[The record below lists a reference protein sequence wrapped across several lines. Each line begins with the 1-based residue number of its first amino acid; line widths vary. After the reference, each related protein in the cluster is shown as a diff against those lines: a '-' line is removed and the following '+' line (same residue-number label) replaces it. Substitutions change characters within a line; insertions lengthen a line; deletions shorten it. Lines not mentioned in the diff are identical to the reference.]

1 MSVCMVPT
9 RRDLNFTRVIIVLEF
24 VQKTP
29 TLCREF
35 TVKVVK
41 ELVPPVPIVVSVA
54 FSLGLGA
61 ASGTLLSGYPRW
73 NFSCVIWTLALS
85 AGCLLLSFKVLR
97 SQLQSPAAKR
107 LAWWSTLFGMS
118 CAMCG
123 WAWCCA
129 RLFPQD
135 DLAWSLTNYP
145 QPVLVQ
151 GIVVSGPK
159 KVRTSEEILDF
170 NRHKKTSEWC
180 LELHAVRNAGVWE
193 SASGY
198 ARIFIDGEIQP
209 LPVGSSVR
217 VYGRAA
223 RPSGPLNPGEFDFQR
238 HSQLKRVLT
247 IVRVRSW
254 SAVVFC
260 EDERKITLAG
270 CIDWLHQRCRKRLH
284 EIVPKKNQPLANSLL
299 LGARDTLSQRT
310 VNAFAETGSAHVLA
324 ISGLHIGLVATAV
337 FCVLRLFGCSLR
349 IGWLIIVSVI
359 TIYACL
365 TGGAIPVVR
374 ATMLMWVAGLGVWT
388 RRRFVGLHALALV
401 AIVLLLW
408 SPVSVVSVGTLLS
421 FMATAVLIS
430 LSVWFRSNWSD
441 DSVTQ
446 LIKEK
451 SGRIK
456 NTLYRFFDLSR
467 CFVLL
472 SASVW
477 IVSVP
482 LVIVGFQRF
491 VPIAIGT
498 NILIAPLLPCVMA
511 SGFICLLSVFLPAG
525 LCEPLGAV
533 AGFFFDLLEQTVEM
547 LASVPGSS
555 MHVHSLPTWWLMS
568 WYVVIVLF
576 LLQLCHQA
584 KISRKSHLFC
594 AERVTGESGDLASRR
609 KFLVFGVILF
619 GVGMLGICL
628 QFIPKTFHKNQII
641 VASMGHGCGI
651 VMKTKDGQCLVYD
664 AGRLGASG
672 AALRSLRAVLISEG
686 IHTIQS
692 LVISHA
698 DTDHF
703 NAVPGLLKEFR
714 VEQVIV
720 SPHFLRSASFSAK
733 QVHEL
738 FIDQGVPVRTVLK
751 GDIISVGSSCI
762 ARVLHPQSTINTAII
777 SDNQNSI
784 VLDIE
789 FDSKH
794 VLFTGDI
801 EGVAL
806 RTLLRMG
813 LPHCDV
819 LIAPHHGSRTGL
831 PQEIVSKVHPGVI
844 VVSGSGGRDWPVVS
858 REFYKGW
865 NGVEAVLRTTGGS
878 PEDRGAISIT
888 VFNNKVAVKQF
899 TSTGWHS
906 VL

>member
-1 MSVCMVPT
+1 M
-9 RRDLNFTRVIIVLEF
+9 
-24 VQKTP
+24 
-29 TLCREF
+29 
-35 TVKVVK
+35 
-41 ELVPPVPIVVSVA
+41 
-54 FSLGLGA
+54 
-61 ASGTLLSGYPRW
+61 
-73 NFSCVIWTLALS
+73 
-85 AGCLLLSFKVLR
+85 
-97 SQLQSPAAKR
+97 
-107 LAWWSTLFGMS
+107 
-118 CAMCG
+118 
-123 WAWCCA
+123 
-129 RLFPQD
+129 
-135 DLAWSLTNYP
+135 
-145 QPVLVQ
+145 
-151 GIVVSGPK
+151 
-159 KVRTSEEILDF
+159 
-170 NRHKKTSEWC
+170 
-180 LELHAVRNAGVWE
+180 
-193 SASGY
+193 
-198 ARIFIDGEIQP
+198 
-209 LPVGSSVR
+209 
-217 VYGRAA
+217 
-223 RPSGPLNPGEFDFQR
+223 
-238 HSQLKRVLT
+238 
-247 IVRVRSW
+247 
-254 SAVVFC
+254 
-260 EDERKITLAG
+260 
-270 CIDWLHQRCRKRLH
+270 
-284 EIVPKKNQPLANSLL
+284 
-299 LGARDTLSQRT
+299 
-310 VNAFAETGSAHVLA
+310 
-324 ISGLHIGLVATAV
+324 
-337 FCVLRLFGCSLR
+337 
-349 IGWLIIVSVI
+349 
-359 TIYACL
+359 
-365 TGGAIPVVR
+365 
-374 ATMLMWVAGLGVWT
+374 
-388 RRRFVGLHALALV
+388 
-401 AIVLLLW
+401 
-408 SPVSVVSVGTLLS
+408 
-421 FMATAVLIS
+421 
-430 LSVWFRSNWSD
+430 
-441 DSVTQ
+441 
-446 LIKEK
+446 KEK

-467 CFVLL
+467 CFFLL

-555 MHVHSLPTWWLMS
+555 VHVHSLPAWWVMS

-584 KISRKSHLFC
+584 KISRQSHLFC
-594 AERVTGESGDLASRR
+594 TERVIGASGDLASRR
-609 KFLVFGVILF
+609 KFLVFGVILS
-619 GVGMLGICL
+619 GVGILGISL

-720 SPHFLRSASFSAK
+720 SPHFLRSASVSAK

-738 FIDQGVPVRTVLK
+738 FIEQGVPVRTVLK

-762 ARVLHPQSTINTAII
+762 ARVLHPQSTIDTDTF

-806 RTLLRMG
+806 RTLLRTG

-878 PEDRGAISIT
+878 SEGCGAISIT
-888 VFNNKVAVKQF
+888 VFNNKMAVKQF